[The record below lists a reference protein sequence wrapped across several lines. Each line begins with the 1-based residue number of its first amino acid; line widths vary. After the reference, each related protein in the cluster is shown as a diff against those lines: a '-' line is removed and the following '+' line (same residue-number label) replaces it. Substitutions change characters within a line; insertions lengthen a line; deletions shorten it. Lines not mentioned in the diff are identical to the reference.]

1 MFVSINDNSSNVVNT
16 SQFNIVLICLLLGQ
30 RVPLPDVQPAAL
42 AQYGQYIYINCI
54 MYEYV
59 CFVCDDLLGA
69 QLSYPLYSIPFNQH

>member
-42 AQYGQYIYINCI
+42 AQYGQYIYI
-54 MYEYV
+54 Y
-59 CFVCDDLLGA
+59 
-69 QLSYPLYSIPFNQH
+69 QLYNVRICMFCVR